1 MKKSELR
8 MMVRRI
14 VREEV
19 AMAIKEV
26 VNEIKEPTK
35 TVSKKVKRTAVKNKE
50 YVKNPILNEVMN
62 DTAKSEEW
70 KTMGEQTYTT
80 DNMNDVLAKSYGD
93 MMNDGSNNNLAA
105 EMGVNPNNAPD
116 FLVKDYRSI
125 MKAIDKKQGKT

>member
-1 MKKSELR
+1 MKKTELR
-8 MMVRRI
+8 MMVRKI

-19 AMAIKEV
+19 AASIKEV
-26 VNEIKEPTK
+26 IDEIKKPSIP
-35 TVSKKVKRTAVKNKE
+35 SKQIKQISDKNGT
-50 YVKNPILNEVMN
+50 YTKNPILNKVLNE
-62 DTAKSEEW
+62 TAKSEEW